1 MNTAKKLS
9 DQNSELNAA
18 DKPENVEPPKQGS
31 GMLDVVVCEQ
41 QPNGRIR
48 WNKVGIA
55 IPRRGGS
62 YSLKLF
68 MLPGWFVM
76 KPRDLLPHLDP
87 AREKLNSVPF

>member
-1 MNTAKKLS
+1 MNTAKNIVNQS
-9 DQNSELNAA
+9 EETTQNE
-18 DKPENVEPPKQGS
+18 KPESSENPRPGS
-31 GMLDVVVCEQ
+31 GMLDVVVSEQ

-68 MLPGWFVM
+68 MFPGWFVM

-87 AREKLNSVPF
+87 AREKLNAIPF

>member
-1 MNTAKKLS
+1 MNTAKNNIN
-9 DQNSELNAA
+9 QNGELAVSE
-18 DKPENVEPPKQGS
+18 KTESTENPRPGS
-31 GMLDVVVCEQ
+31 GMLDVVVSEQ

-68 MLPGWFVM
+68 MFPGWFVM

-87 AREKLNSVPF
+87 AREKLNAIPF